1 MNYDYIIVLV
11 GFTLFFWGGGVK
23 MGFFKSTYI
32 KV

>member
-1 MNYDYIIVLV
+1 MNYDYIIKLI
-11 GFTLFFWGGGVK
+11 GFTLGGGGVK